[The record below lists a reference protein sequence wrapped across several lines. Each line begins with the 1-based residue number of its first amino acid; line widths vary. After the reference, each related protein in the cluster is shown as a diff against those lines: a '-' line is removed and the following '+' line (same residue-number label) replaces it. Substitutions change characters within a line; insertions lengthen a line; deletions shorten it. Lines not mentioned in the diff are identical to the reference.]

1 MYFCSMVMLIN
12 FTVKRLGCGLRRF
25 LPVAAAVVLPTVS
38 FMSAWADTY
47 SLEDC
52 RGLALQN
59 NKELMV
65 KREQQR
71 KAGYQ
76 KKQAFAAY
84 LPGFDF
90 TGGYMYN
97 QKDISIFD
105 SDQLL
110 PVKSFD
116 LQSQSYQFDIV
127 KNPYTGEPVKG
138 PNGEY
143 VPEQVA
149 LIPKEAMEFDIHNVF
164 FGAVT
169 LTQPIYMG
177 GKIVAMNKIAS
188 LAGDIADNLY
198 VSEAQNVIY
207 AVDGAYWTVVALKAK
222 HELAKSYVNLLDTLR
237 FDVSKMIEQG
247 VATRSDLL
255 SVEVKLNQAN
265 VDLTKVENGL
275 SLSRMA
281 LAQVCGLPVNSE
293 MEVID
298 ENNLT
303 IDPHAEVATSY
314 DMEAVYAAR
323 PDLTAL
329 SLAGKVAEQEAKVER
344 AAMLPNIA
352 LIGSYSFSNPNMFDG
367 FKKRFDG
374 AFSVGVM
381 VRIPIWHWGGNYYG
395 YKASKS
401 NAIVSA
407 LQLQN
412 AREMVDLQVSQAS
425 YKAQESLKTYNMTC
439 TNLDKACEN
448 LRTANL
454 GFREGV
460 LTTTDVMTA
469 QTAWLKAN
477 SEKIDALVD
486 VQLCDVYLSKVL
498 GRLPVE

>member
-1 MYFCSMVMLIN
+1 MVMLR
-12 FTVKRLGCGLRRF
+12 FSPGKDSGLRSRL
-25 LPVAAAVVLPTVS
+25 LPLAISAVVIGGCAHAAS
-38 FMSAWADTY
+38 ADTY
-47 SLEDC
+47 SLDSC
-52 RGLALQN
+52 RNLALRN
-59 NKELMV
+59 NKELMIR
-65 KREQQR
+65 REQQN

-76 KKQAFAAY
+76 KRQAFAAY
-84 LPGFDF
+84 LPGIDF
-90 TGGYMYN
+90 TGGYTYN
-97 QKDISIFD
+97 QKEISIFD

-116 LQSQSYQFDIV
+116 IQSQSYQFNLV
-127 KNPYTGEPVKG
+127 KNPYTGEPIQTPDG
-138 PNGEY
+138 QY
-143 VPEQVA
+143 IPEQVA
-149 LIPKEAMEFDIHNVF
+149 LIPKESMEYDIHNVF

-169 LTQPIYMG
+169 LTQPVYMG
-177 GKIVAMNKIAS
+177 GKIAAMNKIAG
-188 LAGDIADNLY
+188 LASDIAEQLY
-198 VSEAQNVIY
+198 ANEAQNVVY

-237 FDVSKMIEQG
+237 DDVDKMVSQG

-255 SVEVKLNQAN
+255 GVEVKLNQAN

-293 MEVID
+293 MQVKD
-298 ENNLT
+298 EGCLEIT
-303 IDPHAEVATSY
+303 PRAEVAKKY

-329 SLAGKVAEQEAKVER
+329 SLAGKVAEQEANVAR
-344 AAMLPNIA
+344 AAMLPNVA
-352 LIGSYSFSNPNMFDG
+352 LIGAYSFSNPNMFDG

-381 VRIPIWHWGGNYYG
+381 VTIPIWHWGGNYYS
-395 YKASKS
+395 YKASES
-401 NAIVSA
+401 NAVISA
-407 LQLQN
+407 LKLQN

-425 YKAQESLKTYNMTC
+425 FKAQESLKTYTMTC
-439 TNLDKACEN
+439 SNLEKAEEN

-460 LTTTDVMTA
+460 MTSTDVMTA
-469 QTAWLKAN
+469 QTAWLKAK
-477 SEKIDALVD
+477 SENIDAMVD

-498 GRLPVE
+498 GRLDY

>member
-1 MYFCSMVMLIN
+1 MVIMRLSN
-12 FTVKRLGCGLRRF
+12 VKYSGLTRC
-25 LPVAAAVVLPTVS
+25 LSVLAVSAAIAAVGALES
-38 FMSAWADTY
+38 RADTY
-47 SLEDC
+47 SLDSC
-52 RGLALQN
+52 RQLALQN

-71 KAGYQ
+71 KSGYQ

-84 LPGFDF
+84 LPGIDF
-90 TGGYMYN
+90 AGGYTYN
-97 QKDISIFD
+97 QKEISIFD

-116 LQSQSYQFDIV
+116 LESRSYQFSLV
-127 KNPYTGEPVKG
+127 KNPYTGEPIKG
-138 PNGEY
+138 PDGQY

-149 LIPKEAMEFDIHNVF
+149 LIPKDAMEFDIHNVF

-169 LTQPIYMG
+169 LTQPVYMG
-177 GKIVAMNKIAS
+177 GKIVAMNKIAR
-188 LAGDIADNLY
+188 LASDISDQLY
-198 VSEAQNVIY
+198 TNEAQNVVF

-222 HELAKSYVNLLDTLR
+222 QELAQSYVNLLDTLR
-237 FDVSKMIEQG
+237 YDVQKMVEQG

-281 LAQVCGLPVNSE
+281 LAQVCGLPVNSQMSVE
-293 MEVID
+293 D
-298 ENNLT
+298 EGCLEINT
-303 IDPHAEVATSY
+303 SAEVATSY

-329 SLAGKVAEQEAKVER
+329 SLAGKVAEQEANVAR
-344 AAMLPNIA
+344 AAMLPNVA

-381 VRIPIWHWGGNYYG
+381 VTIPIWHWGGNYYA
-395 YKASKS
+395 YKAQRS
-401 NAIVSA
+401 NAVISN
-407 LQLQN
+407 LELQN

-425 YKAQESLKTYNMTC
+425 FKAQESLKTYAMTC
-439 TNLDKACEN
+439 TNLEKAEEN

-460 LTTTDVMTA
+460 MTTTDVMAA

-477 SEKIDALVD
+477 SEKIDAKVD

-498 GRLPVE
+498 GRLAY

>member
-1 MYFCSMVMLIN
+1 MVKLS
-12 FTVKRLGCGLRRF
+12 FSHGKYSGPARRLA
-25 LPVAAAVVLPTVS
+25 PVLAAVIIGGCSL
-38 FMSAWADTY
+38 AANADTY
-47 SLEDC
+47 SLDSC
-52 RGLALQN
+52 RQLALRN

-84 LPGFDF
+84 LPGIDF
-90 TGGYMYN
+90 AGGYIYN
-97 QKDISIFD
+97 QKNISIFD

-116 LQSQSYQFDIV
+116 LQTQGYQFDIV
-127 KNPYTGEPVKG
+127 KNPLTGEPVKG
-138 PNGEY
+138 PDGQY

-169 LTQPIYMG
+169 LTQPIFMG
-177 GKIVAMNKIAS
+177 GKIVAMNKIAG
-188 LAGDIADNLY
+188 LASDIADQLY
-198 VSEAQNVIY
+198 ANEAQNVVY

-222 HELAKSYVNLLDTLR
+222 QELAKSYVALLDTLR
-237 FDVSKMIEQG
+237 FDVEKMVEQG

-281 LAQVCGLPVNSE
+281 LAQVCGLPVNSQIQVE
-293 MEVID
+293 DEGCLEID
-298 ENNLT
+298 T
-303 IDPHAEVATSY
+303 HAEVATKY
-314 DMEAVYAAR
+314 DMETVYASR

-329 SLAGKVAEQEAKVER
+329 SLAGKVAEQEANVAR

-381 VRIPIWHWGGNYYG
+381 VTIPIWHWGGNYYS

-401 NAIVSA
+401 NAVVSA

-425 YKAQESLKTYNMTC
+425 FKAQESIKTYMMTC
-439 TNLDKACEN
+439 TNLEKAEDN
-448 LRTANL
+448 LRTAEL

-460 LTTTDVMTA
+460 MTTTDVMTA

-477 SEKIDALVD
+477 SEKIDAKVD
-486 VQLCDVYLSKVL
+486 VQLCDVYLSKAL
-498 GRLPVE
+498 GRLAY